1 MNPDWRFSEICVPS
15 AMTEVGI
22 DLIYVYVVHLNNAP
36 VKTRQWETTLRSLT
50 PPNSGLFGYDLDTRL
65 GKGFRWPILLSKS
78 LDLLET
84 LWRFHAISKNTKR
97 RIVFCCH
104 GLAGIV
110 LKQTLHRAGQQFM
123 RFQALIEAVLG
134 IIFLA
139 CPHSTRTDEA
149 TSRLYS
155 LLQYLDTTDSIRL
168 KISHDDLV
176 SLANASRQF

>member
-1 MNPDWRFSEICVPS
+1 
-15 AMTEVGI
+15 
-22 DLIYVYVVHLNNAP
+22 
-36 VKTRQWETTLRSLT
+36 
-50 PPNSGLFGYDLDTRL
+50 
-65 GKGFRWPILLSKS
+65 
-78 LDLLET
+78 
-84 LWRFHAISKNTKR
+84 
-97 RIVFCCH
+97 
-104 GLAGIV
+104 
-110 LKQTLHRAGQQFM
+110 M

-176 SLANASRQF
+176 SLANASRQFEEIGVQVPILSAFETKETKLKAPFWKPGREIVSSQRT